1 MRRAVGAGAIVLG
14 SVLPLI
20 PLLLQAF
27 ARIWRYPSLLPA
39 DWTLRGFRVAT
50 DPGSE
55 IVRGLLTSLGIGI
68 AVSVISSG
76 IGLAAG
82 RALGLY
88 RFPGRRLVQFLLL
101 APAIVPGLAV
111 TLGIQIYFLRFGLAD
126 TVAGVVL
133 VHLIPTIPYVTLVL
147 TGAFSNLEVDYEAQA
162 RSLGAGPLRTFWH
175 VTLPIVRP
183 SLAVAAFF
191 AFLISWSEYILT
203 LVIGGGSVQTL
214 PLLLFAYLGSS
225 DLTLAAA
232 LAVVF
237 VIPPVLLVTLTSR
250 YLTGTTRAAVGFG
263 RL

>member
-1 MRRAVGAGAIVLG
+1 MRRAVGAGTIVLG
-14 SVLPLI
+14 IVLPLI

-183 SLAVAAFF
+183 SL
-191 AFLISWSEYILT
+191 
-203 LVIGGGSVQTL
+203 
-214 PLLLFAYLGSS
+214 
-225 DLTLAAA
+225 
-232 LAVVF
+232 
-237 VIPPVLLVTLTSR
+237 
-250 YLTGTTRAAVGFG
+250 
-263 RL
+263 

>member
-14 SVLPLI
+14 IVLPLI

-68 AVSVISSG
+68 AVSVISSAV
-76 IGLAAG
+76 GLAAG
-82 RALGLY
+82 RALGHY
-88 RFPGRRLVQFLLL
+88 RFPGRRLAQFLLL

-133 VHLIPTIPYVTLVL
+133 VHLIPTIPSGTLVL

-162 RSLGAGPLRTFWH
+162 RSLGAGPVRTFWH

-250 YLTGTTRAAVGFG
+250 YLTGTSPAAVGFG